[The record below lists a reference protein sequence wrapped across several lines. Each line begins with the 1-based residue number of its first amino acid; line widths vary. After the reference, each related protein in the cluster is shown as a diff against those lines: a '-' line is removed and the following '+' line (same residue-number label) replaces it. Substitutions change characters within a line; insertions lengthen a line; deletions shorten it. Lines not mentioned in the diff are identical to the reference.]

1 MAVTV
6 PASFRNVL
14 NNTSSD
20 DLECLIHADSSV
32 GIVAFILCMDLHHGI
47 GKFLIFPGVVQS
59 DQIYLR
65 ATAPFEN
72 IDVPCAILL
81 ISRKYE

>member
-1 MAVTV
+1 MYQA
-6 PASFRNVL
+6 L
-14 NNTSSD
+14 
-20 DLECLIHADSSV
+20 
-32 GIVAFILCMDLHHGI
+32 ILCMDLHHGI

-65 ATAPFEN
+65 ATVPFEN